1 MCSVTLI
8 DAVRSA
14 VDDSIEATAFA
25 VSTLAAP
32 GGRASSAARAARRAA
47 SERRLDDL
55 AHRVGQSPT
64 IPELVRFLGM
74 SGLMQPPEGAFHDPR
89 NSCLHQ
95 VIATGSGLPLSAAL
109 IAGFV
114 GVRVGRPVDVIGFP
128 GHVLMGGD
136 GAFYDPFGD
145 GTPLDGGDLQAHLKR
160 LDHDLELDP
169 RMLRPLDTIGV
180 AARMTANLRAAHL
193 QAGDLAG
200 AFAALDVR
208 HSLTGD
214 PMTLREL
221 AALASRLGRYD
232 RAAAC
237 HELLAEIDPARA
249 ADHRHRAEV
258 ARRHRN

>member
-1 MCSVTLI
+1 MTVI
-8 DAVRSA
+8 DTVRAA

-25 VSTLAAP
+25 VSGLAAP
-32 GGRASSAARAARRAA
+32 GGRTGPAMSSARLAVSRRI
-47 SERRLDDL
+47 LDDL
-55 AHRVGQSPT
+55 AERVGPSPT
-64 IPELVRFLGM
+64 IPDLIRFLGM
-74 SGLMQPPEGAFHDPR
+74 SGQMNPPEGDYHDAR
-89 NSCLHQ
+89 NSCIHRVLT
-95 VIATGSGLPLSAAL
+95 TGSGLPLSLCL

-114 GVRVGRPVDVIGFP
+114 GVRVGRPVDVVGFP

-136 GAFYDPFGD
+136 GCFYDPFGD
-145 GTPLDGGDLQAHLKR
+145 GRALDGGDLQAHLKR

-169 RMLRPLDTIGV
+169 RMLRPLDAVGV
-180 AARMTANLRAAHL
+180 AARMTANLRVAHL
-193 QAGDLAG
+193 RAGDLAA

-221 AALASRLGRYD
+221 AALAARLGRFD

-237 HELLAEIDPARA
+237 HELLAEIEPTRA
-249 ADHRHRAEV
+249 DDHRHRAEL